1 MDRMSV
7 CDERNNNIILKKGTS
22 QKRTV
27 IYEAIP
33 LSQSKFLRRHG
44 LDRIENSV
52 SFTVNLHRRKA
63 SFGFHPL
70 LLPLSVV

>member
-7 CDERNNNIILKKGTS
+7 CDERNNNIILKKVHLKKVQMFTFS
-22 QKRTV
+22 WPK
-27 IYEAIP
+27 IKANA
-33 LSQSKFLRRHG
+33 K
-44 LDRIENSV
+44 RIENSV

>member
-1 MDRMSV
+1 MSV
-7 CDERNNNIILKKGTS
+7 CDERNNNIILKKVHLKKVQIITFS
-22 QKRTV
+22 WPKTK
-27 IYEAIP
+27 ANA
-33 LSQSKFLRRHG
+33 K
-44 LDRIENSV
+44 RIENSV

>member
-7 CDERNNNIILKKGTS
+7 CDERNNNIILKKVHLKKVQMFTFS
-22 QKRTV
+22 WPKTK
-27 IYEAIP
+27 ANAN
-33 LSQSKFLRRHG
+33 
-44 LDRIENSV
+44 RIENSA